1 MRLQCP
7 NCDAEYEVDASA
19 IPYDGRDVQCSN
31 CGHGWYQ
38 THPDFETDD
47 AIEAALY
54 DPPPP
59 FGRPDSSAA
68 PSKGTASAATK
79 SPPPPS
85 PDAPKREIDPEA
97 LRILREEVAYE
108 KAKRAAEK
116 AGASSAPPA
125 QDLSLEAE
133 LDKMA
138 MVDLPPPSAALTQ
151 NDLRVPIAPLETDFS
166 GAPYLEQPAPNR
178 SVVARRVARLKGTL
192 DERAVSN
199 PPSDGPAA
207 AQPATLAGVG
217 QSGAQDLRLA
227 KANQSKRGQRAGF
240 YTALLASL
248 AAAAAYIYSPQLA
261 SNLPQ
266 IEPSLG
272 QYVSFINDLRIYAEI
287 AADKGFG
294 ITVGLVQRVI
304 DFIAAQGWL

>member
-59 FGRPDSSAA
+59 FDRPEASPA
-68 PSKGTASAATK
+68 PSKAAASVAAKAAPVT
-79 SPPPPS
+79 S
-85 PDAPKREIDPEA
+85 DVPKREIDPEA

-116 AGASSAPPA
+116 AAASSAPQQV

-166 GAPYLEQPAPNR
+166 GAPYSEQPNR

-192 DERAVSN
+192 DDSAAAIS
-199 PPSDGPAA
+199 SGDGPAA
-207 AQPATLAGVG
+207 AQPAMLAGLS
-217 QSGAQDLRLA
+217 QSGAQDLRQTKTNL
-227 KANQSKRGQRAGF
+227 SKRGQRAGF

-248 AAAAAYIYSPQLA
+248 AATGAYIYSPQLA
-261 SNLPQ
+261 TSLPQ
-266 IEPSLG
+266 LEPSLV
-272 QYVSFINDLRIYAEI
+272 QYVSLINDLRVYAEI
-287 AADKGFG
+287 AADKGAS
-294 ITVGLVQRVI
+294 IATQLVQRVL